1 MAVILKPDGH
11 KEIYVYRGEIVISKY
26 ESTEQCGKGEYKV
39 FLTAKNITFNDVYVT
54 FTDETGKVQYIELNG
69 WFISVISR
77 EYNPP
82 APAPQQMSIFE
93 LLGGTQ

>member
-1 MAVILKPDGH
+1 MGTIVKPDGH
-11 KEIYVYRGEIVISKY
+11 KEIYVYRGDIVMGKY
-26 ESTEQCGKGEYKV
+26 ESTKQCGKEEYKV
-39 FLTAKNITFNDVYVT
+39 FVAAKNITFNDIYVA

-69 WFISVISR
+69 WFISVIAR

-82 APAPQQMSIFE
+82 APAPQQMSIYE